1 MARSA
6 GRGCAVS
13 SGGCGPHIFLGIALE
28 PIALWAEGKLS
39 PANVRPTGYL
49 AVAIDSSRGHSVTNA
64 SDILIERLIAWGV
77 DTVFGLPGDGINGVF
92 EALRKNQEKIR
103 FIHVRH
109 EEAAAFMA
117 CAYAKFTG
125 RIGVCIATSGPG
137 GIHLLNGLYDAKM
150 DQAPVLAITGMQHSD
165 LIGTFTQ
172 QDVALDRLF
181 MDVAVYDERVM
192 SGAHMESVADLAIRS
207 ALSQRGVAH
216 ITIPVDV
223 QVQEVKKG
231 RSERNPI
238 HHTSAVP
245 AYFHESPSRVELEHA
260 ADILNRGKKIAILAG
275 QGALHAT
282 EELEETA
289 ELLGAPVV
297 KALLGKA
304 AVPDDSP
311 YTTGGI
317 GLLGTEPSQDALE
330 GCDTLLMVG
339 TSFPYIEFL
348 PEPGSVKCVQIELD
362 PQRISLRYPA
372 DVGLVGDAKS
382 CLRALRPLLQTHE
395 KSFLEKAQQSKA
407 EWQKLMEERGTRPDK
422 PMKPQVVGWELGKRI
437 PANAIVTSD
446 SGTITTWWARFV
458 PALRGQMHS
467 CSGNLAT
474 MACGL
479 PYAIGAAVAYP
490 DRPVFCIIGD
500 GGLSML
506 LGELI
511 TVAAYKLNIKI
522 LVIKNN
528 TLGQIKWEQMVF
540 LGNPEYACDL
550 YPADFVA
557 IARGA
562 GIDAVH
568 IEDPASCGAQ
578 LDGVVSRREPVL
590 IEAVVDQFTPPMPA
604 KVKASQAMKLGEAL
618 VRGEPNRSKIVITNT
633 HDKIRELV

>member
-1 MARSA
+1 MQ
-6 GRGCAVS
+6 
-13 SGGCGPHIFLGIALE
+13 
-28 PIALWAEGKLS
+28 
-39 PANVRPTGYL
+39 
-49 AVAIDSSRGHSVTNA
+49 NA
-64 SDILIERLIAWGV
+64 SDVLVDRLLAWGV
-77 DTVFGLPGDGINGVF
+77 DTIFGLPGDGINGVF
-92 EALRKNQEKIR
+92 EALRKQKEKIR

-125 RIGVCIATSGPG
+125 RLGVCIATSGPG

-150 DQAPVLAITGMQHSD
+150 DHAPVLAITGLQHSD
-165 LIGTFTQ
+165 LIGTLTQ
-172 QDVALDRLF
+172 QDVALDKLF
-181 MDVAVYDERVM
+181 IDVAAFNERVM
-192 SGAHMESVADLAIRS
+192 NGAHMESLVDLAIRT
-207 ALSQRGVAH
+207 ALTTRGVAH

-223 QVQEVKKG
+223 QVQEVKQG
-231 RSERNPI
+231 RSDRNPV

-245 AYFHESPSRVELEHA
+245 AYFEQSPCRIELEHA

-282 EELEETA
+282 EELEEVA
-289 ELLGAPVV
+289 EILGAPVV

-330 GCDTLLMVG
+330 DCDTLFMIG
-339 TSFPYIEFL
+339 SSFPYIEFL
-348 PEPGSVKCVQIELD
+348 PKPGTVRCVQIDID

-372 DVGLVGDAKS
+372 DAGLVGDAKS
-382 CLRALRPLLQTHE
+382 TLRALMPLLTKHDHG
-395 KSFLEKAQQSKA
+395 FLKRAQKDKA
-407 EWQKLMEERGTRPDK
+407 EWTKLMEERGTREDK
-422 PMKPQVVGWELGKRI
+422 PMKPQVIGWELGKRI

-446 SGTITTWWARFV
+446 SGTITTWWARYV
-458 PALRGQMHS
+458 PALRGQKHS

-490 DRPVFCIIGD
+490 DRPVYCIIGD

-522 LVIKNN
+522 IVIKNN

-550 YPADFVA
+550 YPADFVT

-562 GIDAVH
+562 GLDAIR
-568 IEDPASCGAQ
+568 IEDPVTCGSQ
-578 LDGVVSRREPVL
+578 LDGVLYRTDPVL
-590 IEAVVDQFTPPMPA
+590 VEAVVDPFTPPMPA
-604 KVKASQAMKLGEAL
+604 KVKASQALKLAEAL
-618 VRGEPNRSKIVITNT
+618 ARGEPNRSKIVLTNAYDT
-633 HDKIRELV
+633 VRELV